1 MMSMILRTRWIAAA
15 FAAVLVL
22 NLAVPAADAQP
33 LRRDAPPYEDQ
44 LLRLAEIFGSLHF
57 LRPLCGHD
65 DTPSWRARM
74 QTLLETEVAEE
85 NRRRRFVERFNLGYR
100 GFSSVYRECTDAARL
115 ALTQYVEEGD
125 TLIHDLTSRFGR

>member
-1 MMSMILRTRWIAAA
+1 MTAI
-15 FAAVLVL
+15 LVL
-22 NLAVPAADAQP
+22 NLAAPAAHAQS

-44 LLRLAEIFGSLHF
+44 LLRLAEIFGALHF

-65 DTPSWRARM
+65 DAPSWRARM
-74 QTLLETEVAEE
+74 QALLETEVAEE

>member
-1 MMSMILRTRWIAAA
+1 MSLRTRWFAAA
-15 FAAVLVL
+15 LAALMLL
-22 NLAVPAADAQP
+22 NITAPAADAQP

-65 DTPSWRARM
+65 DTPTWRDRM
-74 QTLLETEVAEE
+74 QALLEAEVGEE

>member
-1 MMSMILRTRWIAAA
+1 MKQISLRTGWLAAA
-15 FAAVLVL
+15 ITVLLVF
-22 NLAVPAADAQP
+22 NLAAPSAHAQS

-44 LLRLAEIFGSLHF
+44 LLRLAEIFGALHF

-65 DTPSWRARM
+65 DAPSWRVRM

-125 TLIHDLTSRFGR
+125 TLIHDVTSRFGR